1 MGVTHYPK
9 DNAVFNLL
17 GDSSVKACCFC
28 HRYLE
33 GCGDA
38 MEDEGTQKKLK
49 PVALSCMLNTA
60 ACQLKLQ
67 QWQDAIDN
75 CNEVGS
81 ATRNPGAKMVDT

>member
-1 MGVTHYPK
+1 
-9 DNAVFNLL
+9 
-17 GDSSVKACCFC
+17 
-28 HRYLE
+28 
-33 GCGDA
+33 

-81 ATRNPGAKMVDT
+81 ATRNPRAKMVDT

>member
-1 MGVTHYPK
+1 MQCIF
-9 DNAVFNLL
+9 FNVLW
-17 GDSSVKACCFC
+17 DTSVEACFC

-67 QWQDAIDN
+67 QWQDAMDN
-75 CNEVGS
+75 LNEVGK
-81 ATRNPGAKMVDT
+81 ATWKP